1 MHTYSFHPR
10 LPQQVL
16 GISLAVIGLAGL
28 LATTRASAGD
38 LECLTDDEAVIQ
50 CEAISLSLEHR
61 LTPRQAT
68 CIENCAVCGLQ
79 DLTEFETN

>member
-16 GISLAVIGLAGL
+16 GISLAVVGLAGV
-28 LATTRASAGD
+28 LATTPARASD
-38 LECLTDDEAVIQ
+38 LECLIDDEAVVL
-50 CEAISLSLEHR
+50 CEAIWLSLEHR
-61 LTPRQAT
+61 LKPRQAT